1 MFRKN
6 DPRIFF
12 TVSSSLTGVK
22 GYPKMKKILIIDDDW
37 AIRMLY
43 SEELLDEGYATVT
56 CGADEEYMAVIQRE
70 NPDLVVLDV
79 RLEENNGLDLL
90 QDIRNLYYDLPV
102 VLCTV
107 YEDSKDDLRAIAAD
121 YCVIKES
128 DLGELK
134 LRIKMALET
143 EMNAEV

>member
-1 MFRKN
+1 
-6 DPRIFF
+6 
-12 TVSSSLTGVK
+12 
-22 GYPKMKKILIIDDDW
+22 MKKILIIDDDW